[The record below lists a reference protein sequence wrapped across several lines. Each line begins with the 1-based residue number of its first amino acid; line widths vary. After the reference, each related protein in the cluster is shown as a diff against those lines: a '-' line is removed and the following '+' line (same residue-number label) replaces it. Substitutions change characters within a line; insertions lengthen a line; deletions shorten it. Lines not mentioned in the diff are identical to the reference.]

1 MPCIERVIMRG
12 AGGTGGEGEDMSKLP
27 GVSEGVAEGPAAGED
42 MAEEGAV
49 ELATV
54 AERGREECSGCHGRR
69 SYQIGCRGRLAWSR
83 LARRTARKE
92 RQHVVSRKRDRC
104 RWRRSRRRRLYMRK
118 GKHTLD
124 KVDVTRG

>member
-12 AGGTGGEGEDMSKLP
+12 ARGTGGEGEDMSKLP
-27 GVSEGVAEGPAAGED
+27 GVSEGAAEGEN

-49 ELATV
+49 ELAAA
-54 AERGREECSGCHGRR
+54 AEHGRGGCSGCRGRR
-69 SYQIGCRGRLAWSR
+69 SYRIGCRGRLAWSR
-83 LARRTARKE
+83 LARRTVRKE
-92 RQHVVSRKRDRC
+92 RQHVVSRRRGRC
-104 RWRRSRRRRLYMRK
+104 RWRHSRRWRLYMRK